1 MAGDNGGPMY
11 SKPAVKR
18 VAAWRTRECFSRAAP
33 PREGARL
40 KRHKGERLR
49 AAMKAGGVVVLLAR
63 KPSPFH
69 REARKLETAKP
80 MPTPWKSGSV
90 TVRCSRRPPRR
101 VMALIQA
108 EKATGRRFQVA
119 RKQTAPLASE

>member
-1 MAGDNGGPMY
+1 MY

-18 VAAWRTRECFSRAAP
+18 VAACRSRERFSRAAP

-40 KRHKGERLR
+40 RRHKGDRLR
-49 AAMKAGGVVVLLAR
+49 AAIKAGCVVVLLAR

-69 REARKLETAKP
+69 REARKVDTAKP
-80 MPTPWKSGSV
+80 MPTPWKSGNV

-101 VMALIQA
+101 VMALTQA
-108 EKATGRRFQVA
+108 EKATGRPFQAA
-119 RKQTAPLASE
+119 RKQTA